1 MPALRVATRGSALA
15 RWQAEEVARLL
26 RAARPELDV
35 ELVVVET
42 VGDRRRDVPISEMG
56 GQGVFV
62 KEVQAAVLD
71 GRADVA
77 VHSAKDLPSSA
88 PTPGL
93 VIGAFL
99 ERADPR
105 DALVGSTLDSLP
117 SGATIA
123 TGSVRRRAQLAWLRP
138 DLTFA
143 DLRGNVPTRLQKVP
157 PGGAVVVAAAALARL
172 SLADQAAE
180 LLDTS
185 VILPQVGQGAIA
197 VECREGEPAALDLL
211 SAVDHLPTR
220 VAVECERGFLAKI
233 GGGCDLPVGA
243 YARAGDDAITVEG
256 MLASADGRVMLKAR
270 RVRES
275 SGRDSG
281 PDSGS
286 ASGPASGPAGL
297 GAELADELL
306 AAGGAELLAG

>member
-42 VGDRRRDVPISEMG
+42 AGDRRRDVPISEMA

-88 PTPGL
+88 PTAGL

-117 SGATIA
+117 AGATIA

-157 PGGAVVVAAAALARL
+157 PGGAVVIAAAALARL

-197 VECREGEPAALDLL
+197 VECREGEPVGLDLL

-256 MLASADGRVMLKAR
+256 MLASADGRVMLKAS
-270 RVRES
+270 RVRKN
-275 SGRDSG
+275 SGQDSG
-281 PDSGS
+281 PGS
-286 ASGPASGPAGL
+286 RPSGPAGL
-297 GAELADELL
+297 GGELADELL

>member
-1 MPALRVATRGSALA
+1 M
-15 RWQAEEVARLL
+15 
-26 RAARPELDV
+26 
-35 ELVVVET
+35 VVET

-88 PTPGL
+88 PTSGL

-99 ERADPR
+99 ERADAR

-180 LLDTS
+180 LLGTS

>member
-88 PTPGL
+88 PTSGL

-270 RVRES
+270 RVRER
-275 SGRDSG
+275 SGQDSG
-281 PDSGS
+281 PDSGP
-286 ASGPASGPAGL
+286 GSGPAGL
-297 GAELADELL
+297 GGELADELL

>member
-1 MPALRVATRGSALA
+1 
-15 RWQAEEVARLL
+15 
-26 RAARPELDV
+26 
-35 ELVVVET
+35 
-42 VGDRRRDVPISEMG
+42 
-56 GQGVFV
+56 
-62 KEVQAAVLD
+62 
-71 GRADVA
+71 
-77 VHSAKDLPSSA
+77 
-88 PTPGL
+88 
-93 VIGAFL
+93 
-99 ERADPR
+99 
-105 DALVGSTLDSLP
+105 
-117 SGATIA
+117 
-123 TGSVRRRAQLAWLRP
+123 
-138 DLTFA
+138 
-143 DLRGNVPTRLQKVP
+143 LQKVP